1 MNRTQQEVN
10 ARGYKIRR
18 QAEPGSFV
26 AITSGDLALA
36 DNTYDTQAALVLSYT
51 NAGFRGIEA
60 RVALMNDEGELD
72 GRVATTNAGNL
83 DTGADVWG
91 EDEPG
96 FYFSATA
103 IADFY
108 RGATR

>member
-1 MNRTQQEVN
+1 
-10 ARGYKIRR
+10 
-18 QAEPGSFV
+18 
-26 AITSGDLALA
+26 
-36 DNTYDTQAALVLSYT
+36 
-51 NAGFRGIEA
+51 
-60 RVALMNDEGELD
+60 MNDEGELD

-91 EDEPG
+91 EDDPG